1 MGRSRWVP
9 CLTAILS
16 TALAQVYNPLYTSA
30 QLSAVSSLP
39 IDISG
44 LIDNKAFGTLPG
56 DADFDGKQSSYPAQY
71 QPGANLTYGG
81 VQYEFQGNGTYD
93 NFVAQGQNLSFPPG
107 KYSSINLLAAA
118 ESSPTEGQITIS
130 YKGEPEVLAGVS
142 VPPWWQWAFPPGGDI
157 VLPFY
162 FTNES
167 TNYNKSHIYQRTLW
181 LDSSKE
187 LVGLQVPESDVGN
200 RLHIFAATLT
210 PTTTSANDTG
220 TKLEVV
226 YARSTKK
233 YAEAS
238 TTQIYE
244 VAVSNVDDRAW
255 VTANDS
261 VQVTIESDGVTTT
274 KAGIIKRLRPGDRV
288 VVQVEVENKQG
299 VEPGTVG
306 VATARLTSGAVDVKH
321 DFEATFGIAPY
332 EPTYESIFSHESPDW
347 YNNAKFGIFIH
358 WGLYSIP
365 AWGNTGS
372 NETYAE
378 WYWWNLN
385 GGPDTSDR
393 TYEYHLETYGPN
405 FVYDDFI
412 SNFSAAGFDAKEW
425 VDLFADAGA
434 TYFVHVS
441 KHHDGY
447 ALFDLPA
454 NVSQRTSVAL
464 FPHRDFIQ
472 ETFAAAETYQPQL
485 HRAVYYSLPEFF
497 HPDYVPYGFGRWPGG
512 NATNPFTNE
521 TLPYTGYVP
530 VDDYVRDLVLPEMQT
545 LASLGTEI
553 MWCDIGGPNLTT
565 EFAAEWYN
573 EAITQ
578 NRHVVMNNR
587 CGVPGD
593 FDTPEYATISA
604 TQQRKWE
611 SSAGMDPFSYG
622 YNRAT
627 PPEGY
632 MNASTIITN
641 LVDIVSKNGN
651 YLLDIGPVGNGSI
664 LDIEAQH
671 LRQAGSWIKDHGEAI
686 FNTTSYFITPQEGDD
701 VRFTTTTDAFYI
713 LVMNQLNSTL
723 TLTSA
728 IPWIE
733 GDVVTVL
740 GGDLSGTAVPIQE
753 VTVQGQP
760 ALQLDISK
768 DIQDADQWTWV
779 FKISYTPNVVDA
791 AQAHVVDRATAEAII
806 GPLVGAV

>member
-1 MGRSRWVP
+1 MPSND
-9 CLTAILS
+9 
-16 TALAQVYNPLYTSA
+16 LADVH
-30 QLSAVSSLP
+30 
-39 IDISG
+39 
-44 LIDNKAFGTLPG
+44 LIG
-56 DADFDGKQSSYPAQY
+56 SYPAQY
-71 QPGANLTYGG
+71 RPGANLTFGG
-81 VQYEFQGNGTYD
+81 VFYEFQENQTYD
-93 NFVAQGQNLSFPPG
+93 NFVSQGQDLSFPAG
-107 KYSSINLLAAA
+107 QYSSINFFASA

-130 YKGEPEVLAGVS
+130 YRNESEVLADVS
-142 VPPWWQWAFPPGGDI
+142 VPPWWQWVFPPGGDI

-167 TNYNKSHIYQRTLW
+167 ANYNKSHIYQRTIW

-187 LVGLQVPESDVGN
+187 LMGLRMPDSDAGN
-200 RLHIFAATLT
+200 RLHVFAATLT
-210 PTTTSANDTG
+210 PVSSSANGTG
-220 TKLEVV
+220 TQLEVV

-233 YAEAS
+233 YAEVA

-244 VAVSNVDDRAW
+244 VTISNVDGQAW

-261 VQVTIESDGVTTT
+261 VQVTIESEGVVTT
-274 KAGIIKRLRPGDRV
+274 KAGIINRLRPGDRV
-288 VVQVEVENKQG
+288 IVQVEVENKPG
-299 VEPGTVG
+299 VEVGTVG
-306 VATARLTSGAVDVKH
+306 VATARLTSGAVNVTH

-332 EPTYESIFSHESPDW
+332 ESTYESIFSHESPDW
-347 YNNAKFGIFIH
+347 FNNAKFGIFIH

-393 TYEYHLETYGPN
+393 TYEYHLENYGPD

-412 SNFSAAGFDAKEW
+412 ANFSTTGFDAKDW

-454 NVSQRTSVAL
+454 NVSNRTSVAL

-497 HPDYVPYGFGRWPGG
+497 HPDYEPYGFGRWPGG

-521 TLPYTGYVP
+521 TLPYAGYVP
-530 VDDYVRDLVLPEMQT
+530 IDDYVRDLILPEMQT

-573 EAITQ
+573 DAIAQ
-578 NRHVVMNNR
+578 NRQVVMNNR

-593 FDTPEYATISA
+593 FDTPEYATISV

-611 SSAGMDPFSYG
+611 SSAGSRYTFVLNVANANSYRTVDPFSYG

-651 YLLDIGPVGNGSI
+651 YLLDIGPVGNGSVV
-664 LDIEAQH
+664 DIEAQH
-671 LRQAGSWIKDHGEAI
+671 LRQAGAWIKDHGEAI
-686 FNTTSYFITPQEGDD
+686 FNTTSWFITPQEGDD

-713 LVMNQLNSTL
+713 LVMNQLNNTL
-723 TLTSA
+723 TLTSP

-733 GDVVTVL
+733 GDVVTVV
-740 GGDLSGTAVPIQE
+740 GGDLSGTTVSVQS

-760 ALQLDISK
+760 ALQLTIDK
-768 DIQDADQWTWV
+768 DIQTADQWTWV
-779 FKISYTPNVVDA
+779 FKVSYFPSAVQA
-791 AQAHVVDRATAEAII
+791 EQAHVVDRATQEAI
-806 GPLVGAV
+806 AASW